1 MSDVTRNAAAGSSA
15 QAKVKCSWGCRHVSR
30 EQLKEDYSLLS
41 DSRPPAVGDVAVVAV
56 KEVGYHHHLDTA
68 EARRFRMYEGDHLLC
83 VFGNRYATDVYEGK
97 VLALDDNKLHLLS
110 RSGVIGTVVSR
121 NRDVKEPTT
130 LSLRGYLGDAS
141 GNRINLIDLAKA
153 RKPGSARP
161 DAGLAVV
168 LVVGTGMNT
177 GKTTVTR
184 RVLHELVQRGLNVA
198 GCKLTGTTSP
208 RDLQE
213 MQSTGAL
220 VATDFSDYGFPST
233 YGATL
238 PELILLFNRML
249 DACGRAKPDVVIM
262 EIADGIL
269 QRETE
274 MLLGDEE
281 FRRRVRGVI
290 VTAPCA
296 ASALYAASRVEKAG
310 LGVWAVSGII
320 TNSPL
325 FVQEFSGRSSVP
337 VASSRTGKALA
348 DLVADRLALHAPKNQ
363 PMASVASSIP

>member
-1 MSDVTRNAAAGSSA
+1 MGEVTLSSA
-15 QAKVKCSWGCRHVSR
+15 SGRVKCSWGCRHVSR
-30 EQLKEDYSLLS
+30 MELRGDYSLLS
-41 DSRPPAVGDVAVVAV
+41 ESRPPGVGDVAVVAV
-56 KEVGYHHHLDTA
+56 EEIGYHHHLDTA
-68 EARRFRMYEGDHLLC
+68 DARRFRIYEGDHLLC

-97 VLALDDNKLHLLS
+97 VLALDDNRLHLLS

-130 LSLRGYLGDAS
+130 LSLRGYLGDSS
-141 GNRINLIDLAKA
+141 GNRINLIDLAKP
-153 RKPGSARP
+153 RKHRSYRP
-161 DAGLAVV
+161 NAGIDVV

-184 RVLHELVQRGLNVA
+184 RVLRELVQRGQKVA

-213 MQSTGAL
+213 MHSTGAL

-238 PELILLFNRML
+238 PDLILLFNRML
-249 DACGRAKPDVVIM
+249 DACGRAKSDVVIM

-296 ASALYAASRVEKAG
+296 ASALYAASRLETAG
-310 LGVWAVSGII
+310 LEVWAVSGII

-337 VASSRTGKALA
+337 VASSRTGKTLA
-348 DLVADRLALHAPKNQ
+348 DLVVDRLAVHAPKN
-363 PMASVASSIP
+363 PPKAIASSDMSAA